1 MIRDEFDG
9 DSTELKRVARRSA
22 GSNIP
27 DTILLSDRAAET
39 SVDERSKIAL
49 TTIDSQPAEV
59 VSSSDFPSSL
69 GRYEV
74 RQLIGS
80 GGFGSVYRAWDKQL
94 ERWVAVKI
102 MSAGLR
108 DGQHGSSFLR
118 EARVLASLDHPHIVP
133 VYDVGQTDEGAV
145 YIVSKYIDGS
155 DLASRMKG
163 DRVDLRQSV
172 EIVIAVAKALH
183 HAHLRQLVH
192 RDVKPGNILLDGN
205 GTPFLADFGLALRES
220 DLGKG
225 SSVAGTPRYMSPE
238 QARREGDRLDGR
250 SDIYCLGVV
259 LYELLTGR
267 TPFLASNLPELMRL
281 ISTAEVR
288 PLRQI
293 VDYIPAEIEAVC
305 LKALCLSCHQRYS
318 TAGDFAA
325 DLQLALESLAP
336 PSADPTPVS
345 RRSADSGNQDH
356 ADGSYV
362 GDGSVAE
369 RLPVASTRRRLRG
382 AGLVLGLS
390 LLGIVSA
397 AILLAPAF
405 SGLLLSD
412 RLIDASDG
420 EASPGSAAIAD
431 ASPGNAAI
439 EDAAIEDA
447 AIADAAI
454 ADEIP
459 LTVERFDI
467 LVSRD
472 EKSFVPIGQ
481 MVPLRAGDHIRFDI
495 RISRPAFA
503 KLVWMDASGSYS
515 ELFPSDPE
523 LGMLGTSAVQVIQS
537 PVALD
542 RGWPLEGA
550 RGIESA
556 ILLVSSEGPPR
567 LGGDNWQFEA
577 VDQADD
583 SELTFF
589 SASRSE
595 GAIARRQDGP
605 AAASGL
611 FANRSL
617 GKSTQVIHH
626 PLLNLIEALRQE
638 CDVVQAISVLY
649 SGSP

>member
-1 MIRDEFDG
+1 MIGDQLDG
-9 DSTELKRVARRSA
+9 DSAGLQRLKERSA
-22 GSNIP
+22 GSSVP
-27 DTILLSDRAAET
+27 DTILLPDGAAET
-39 SVDERSKIAL
+39 SVDDQSKAQPP
-49 TTIDSQPAEV
+49 TIDSLSPEK
-59 VSSSDFPSSL
+59 VSPSSLPGFLSSSL

-102 MSAGLR
+102 MSGDLR
-108 DGQHGSSFLR
+108 DDQRGSSFLR
-118 EARVLASLDHPHIVP
+118 EARVLASVDHPHIVP
-133 VYDVGQTDEGAV
+133 VYDVGQTDEGAF

-155 DLASRMKG
+155 DLASRLQG
-163 DRVDLRQSV
+163 DRLDLRQSV

-205 GTPFLADFGLALRES
+205 GSPFLADFGLALRES
-220 DLGKG
+220 DLGRG

-250 SDIYCLGVV
+250 SDIYSLGVV

-267 TPFLASNLPELMRL
+267 TPFISSDVHELMRL

-293 VDYIPAEIEAVC
+293 VDSIPVEIEAIC

-325 DLQLALESLAP
+325 DLQLALASIDS
-336 PSADPTPVS
+336 PSADASPVS
-345 RRSADSGNQDH
+345 QRSTDSGNRDH
-356 ADGSYV
+356 ASDSRV
-362 GDGSVAE
+362 GDRRVAE
-369 RLPVASTRRRLRG
+369 RLPLGSKWLRAPG
-382 AGLVLGLS
+382 GRLVLGLS
-390 LLGIVSA
+390 LFGTLVLA
-397 AILLAPAF
+397 LLLAPAL
-405 SGLLLSD
+405 SGLFLSD
-412 RLIDASDG
+412 LAIDASG
-420 EASPGSAAIAD
+420 GGASPAD
-431 ASPGNAAI
+431 TAF
-439 EDAAIEDA
+439 
-447 AIADAAI
+447 ADVTHAE
-454 ADEIP
+454 EIP

-472 EKSFVPIGQ
+472 QKNFIPISQ
-481 MVPLRAGDHIRFDI
+481 MVPLRSGDHVRFDI
-495 RISRPAFA
+495 RISRPAYA
-503 KLVWMDASGSYS
+503 KLVWIDATGSYS
-515 ELFPSDPE
+515 ELFPNDPE
-523 LGMLGTSAVQVIQS
+523 LGMLETSAVQAIQS

-542 RGWPLEGA
+542 RGWPLEGV

-556 ILLVSSEGPPR
+556 ILLVSREGPPR
-567 LGGDNWQFEA
+567 LSGEDWEFEP
-577 VDQADD
+577 VDQTDD

-595 GAIARRQDGP
+595 GAIAKRQDGP
-605 AAASGL
+605 AASGL

-626 PLLNLIEALRQE
+626 PLLNLIEALRKD

-649 SGSP
+649 TGSP